1 MGRGDVRGDRTDD
14 PAGVVFSGKRW
25 KSYTGIR
32 VGIFKCESAL
42 GPVPFGEALAPDS
55 DDDSQEEED
64 SDEGLRLVDVLAS
77 EPSRI
82 LSVTALDI
90 STDDGWVEVS
100 LRAVLDRLRAADAA
114 ASLGVEE
121 PSSLAAK

>member
-1 MGRGDVRGDRTDD
+1 LGRGDVRGDRTDD

-42 GPVPFGEALAPDS
+42 GVPFGEALAPDS

-77 EPSRI
+77 EPSRFF
-82 LSVTALDI
+82 LVTALDI
-90 STDDGWVEVS
+90 GTDDGRVEVS